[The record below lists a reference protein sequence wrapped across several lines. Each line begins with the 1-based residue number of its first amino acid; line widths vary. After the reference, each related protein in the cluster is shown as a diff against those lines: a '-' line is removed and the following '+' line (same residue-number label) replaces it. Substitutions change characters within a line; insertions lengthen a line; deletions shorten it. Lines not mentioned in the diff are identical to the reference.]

1 MDDNDNETRLWFIVK
16 NQKAGGVAGRYELR
30 GGERF
35 RIGRVLF
42 HVRELV
48 NDKFC
53 YVQKRQDEEIFA
65 EFDDEEERFADLPKI
80 PM

>member
-1 MDDNDNETRLWFIVK
+1 MRLWFIVK

-42 HVRELV
+42 HVKELV

-53 YVQKRQDEEIFA
+53 YIQNQDEGIFA
-65 EFDDEEERFADLPKI
+65 EFEDEEERFADLPKQCQ
-80 PM
+80 MKGG